1 MTRRPM
7 TSIFVHE
14 TALRLTDNM
23 APGLAIDA
31 GSGQGA
37 FTESLLER
45 GFPVVMLDRN
55 DSFAR
60 SRPKGTDLVVVDLN
74 HGVPFRDG
82 CVDHL
87 FAIEVVE
94 HLWNPYGFI
103 GEAARLLRGGGTFM
117 MSTPNVENVWQKVIY
132 LLTGR
137 YLYFKPQNVNAE
149 GDHFSPIFDTSLR
162 AYCKTLFEL
171 VSVRYNACFIPFI
184 GKLGFLKPV
193 TQFNSLKNRKFLG
206 EISIYQ
212 FKKRPE
218 SST

>member
-1 MTRRPM
+1 LTRRPI

-23 APGLAIDA
+23 DHGLAIDA

-45 GFPVVMLDRN
+45 GFPVVMLDRD

-60 SRPKGTDLVVVDLN
+60 SRPKGADLVVVDLN
-74 HGVPFRDG
+74 YGVPLRDG

-103 GEAARLLRGGGTFM
+103 GEAVRLLRGGGTFT

-137 YLYFKPQNVNAE
+137 FLYFKHQNVNAE

-162 AYCKTLFEL
+162 MYCHKVFEL

-184 GKLGFLKPV
+184 GKLGFLKPL
-193 TQFNSLKNRKFLG
+193 TQLRFLKNWKLLG
-206 EISIYQ
+206 EIAIYM
-212 FKKRPE
+212 FKKHPE
-218 SST
+218 PSS